1 MRRERTD
8 AGDAGHEGDAGGAAP
23 VRTGAA
29 GERRERTDAARN
41 RAKILAAAEGI
52 VAAQGVRGLSM
63 AEVAAAAGVGV
74 GTLYRRFGDRSGLA
88 YALIDARE
96 REFQTA
102 FVQGPPPLGPGA
114 EPAERARAFLRAL
127 TDRTV
132 EQLDL
137 LLMAETAAPLA
148 RFGGA
153 YDAHHA
159 HLSMLIGQARPGV
172 DAAGLADALMAPLAA
187 PLLAHRL
194 RECGVEV
201 ERVKAALDD
210 LLSGVIGG

>member
-1 MRRERTD
+1 MTGKGID
-8 AGDAGHEGDAGGAAP
+8 AEAG
-23 VRTGAA
+23 
-29 GERRERTDAARN
+29 RRERTDAARN

-52 VAAQGVRGLSM
+52 VAAQGVQGLSM

-96 REFQTA
+96 REFQQA
-102 FVQGPPPLGPGA
+102 FVAGPPPLGPGA
-114 EPAERARAFLRAL
+114 EPGERARAFLGAL

-137 LLMAETAAPLA
+137 LLMAETAGPMA

-153 YDAHHA
+153 YDAYHS
-159 HLSMLIGQARPGV
+159 HLALLIGRLRP
-172 DAAGLADALMAPLAA
+172 DADAYCLADALLAPLAA

-194 RECGVEV
+194 RGCGMAV
-201 ERVKAALDD
+201 ERVKSALDD
-210 LLSGVIGG
+210 LVTRVIG

>member
-1 MRRERTD
+1 M
-8 AGDAGHEGDAGGAAP
+8 
-23 VRTGAA
+23 
-29 GERRERTDAARN
+29 RRERTDAARN

-52 VAAQGVRGLSM
+52 VAARGVEGLSM

-96 REFQTA
+96 REFQAA
-102 FVQGPPPLGPGA
+102 FIEGPPPLGPGA
-114 EPAERARAFLRAL
+114 EPVARARAFLGAL
-127 TDRTV
+127 TDRTA

-153 YDAHHA
+153 YDAYHA
-159 HLSMLIGQARPGV
+159 HLALLIGQARPEA
-172 DAAGLADALMAPLAA
+172 DAFCLADALLAPLAA

-194 RECGVEV
+194 GTGGVTV
-201 ERVKAALDD
+201 ARVKAALDR
-210 LLSGVIGG
+210 LLAGFVIEG

>member
-1 MRRERTD
+1 MHSGCKRCED
-8 AGDAGHEGDAGGAAP
+8 
-23 VRTGAA
+23 VIV
-29 GERRERTDAARN
+29 RRERTDAARN
-41 RAKILAAAEGI
+41 RAKILAAAEAI
-52 VAAQGVRGLSM
+52 V

-96 REFQTA
+96 REFQAA
-102 FVQGPPPLGPGA
+102 FVEGPPPLGPGA

-137 LLMAETAAPLA
+137 LLMAETAGPMA

-153 YDAHHA
+153 YDAYHA
-159 HLSMLIGQARPGV
+159 HLVMLIRLARPEA
-172 DAAGLADALMAPLAA
+172 DAYCLADALLAPLAA

-194 RECGVEV
+194 RECGVAV
-201 ERVKAALDD
+201 ERVRSALDA
-210 LLSGVIGG
+210 LLVGVLGR

>member
-1 MRRERTD
+1 M
-8 AGDAGHEGDAGGAAP
+8 
-23 VRTGAA
+23 
-29 GERRERTDAARN
+29 
-41 RAKILAAAEGI
+41 
-52 VAAQGVRGLSM
+52 RGLSM

-159 HLSMLIGQARPGV
+159 HLSMLIGQARPGSTPP
-172 DAAGLADALMAPLAA
+172 AWPTPSWRPSPRRCSPTGSGSAGW
-187 PLLAHRL
+187 RS
-194 RECGVEV
+194 
-201 ERVKAALDD
+201 
-210 LLSGVIGG
+210 SG